1 MPSILARLR
10 EASVRLSERGLWA
23 YALVPLV
30 LAALSGTKINNLLQ
44 SDQDVHVGISFGVP
58 LPVTDAWSFVSTPAV
73 GGGVQFSG
81 PATVVGVGLFAFGL
95 VLQGVL
101 LAGYL
106 GGLARGLRGD
116 QPRFGAWVGEYW
128 QRFLGFAVLL
138 LLLLLPPV
146 LFTFASRSLGP
157 LVVLWLLLFFV
168 VGYLLYAA
176 PYLIVLHDTALGESL
191 SWSVSLATDGGAY
204 LRYAVGYALVV
215 VALSVLATLV
225 VANVPV
231 LGIPLGIVGL
241 APVGLVFDTAT
252 LVFIGDLT
260 DADGLGTRL
269 TRETRPDRAA
279 RSSSPEE
286 PGSAS

>member
-1 MPSILARLR
+1 MPSILERLR
-10 EASVRLSERGLWA
+10 DAWDRLSAHNLWY

-30 LAALSGTKINNLLQ
+30 VAALNGTKIQNLLR
-44 SDQDVHVGISFGVP
+44 SDHDFHAGISFGAP

-81 PATVVGVGLFAFGL
+81 PRTRLGIGLFAFGL

-106 GGLARGLRGD
+106 GGLHRGLRGD
-116 QPRFGAWVGEYW
+116 QPRFGAAVGAYW

-138 LLLLLPPV
+138 LGLFLPPV
-146 LFTFASRSLGP
+146 LFTLAARSLAP
-157 LVVLWLLLFFV
+157 LVVLWLVAFFV
-168 VGYLLYAA
+168 LGYLLYAA
-176 PYLIVLHDTALGESL
+176 PYLIVLHDAGLGEAL

-204 LRYAVGYALVV
+204 LRYAVGYALAV
-215 VALSVLATLV
+215 VAISIPATLV
-225 VANVPV
+225 VANVPI

-252 LVFIGDLT
+252 LVFVADLT
-260 DADGLGTRL
+260 DAEGLGTRL
-269 TRETRPDRAA
+269 PRERRPNRAA
-279 RSSSPEE
+279 LSTPPDER
-286 PGSAS
+286 GST